1 MNLTLGYLKDY
12 MAVYLFAIGII
23 LVFVVKDT
31 RILKPILLIGFLMG
45 FILDGIFSYYPEL
58 HNMEY
63 RVFLAKYLV

>member
-31 RILKPILLIGFLMG
+31 RILKPVILIGLLMG

-63 RVFLAKYLV
+63 KVFLSKYLV